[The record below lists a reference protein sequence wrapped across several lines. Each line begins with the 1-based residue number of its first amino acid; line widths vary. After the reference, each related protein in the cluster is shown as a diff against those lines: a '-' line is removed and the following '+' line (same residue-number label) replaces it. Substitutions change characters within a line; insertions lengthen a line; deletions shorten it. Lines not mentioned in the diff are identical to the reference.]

1 MGRRQATSWTGVLCV
16 ENCKVLLTPYHLHFW
31 GVGYRLDQSYLVNE
45 ETITPRY
52 NAGFLPVLMT
62 ITTYHSAHRSMYSG
76 ANVQTGRE
84 VMQLFIQT
92 TALSSH
98 WYEKRLSPRMP
109 EISFRRNPHRYFRA
123 DANIIISRPNHEL
136 MTIL

>member
-1 MGRRQATSWTGVLCV
+1 VFCAL
-16 ENCKVLLTPYHLHFW
+16 KFAKLLLTPYHLHFW
-31 GVGYRLDQSYLVNE
+31 GVGYKLDQSYLRNE
-45 ETITPRY
+45 EVITPKY
-52 NAGFLPVLMT
+52 IAGILPVLMA
-62 ITTYHSAHRSMYSG
+62 ITTYHSANRPMHSG

-109 EISFRRNPHRYFRA
+109 EVFIQKEPTPIFSCRRQY
-123 DANIIISRPNHEL
+123 NHF
-136 MTIL
+136 TTQS